1 MSLGYFRGSSFT
13 ILIHLAGS
21 NFTVEIRV
29 TLSKYRFSFF
39 IQQASQT
46 DRTKSI
52 WNTNNL
58 RLFICPNESV
68 ENKESF
74 EFLLNCGNYIG
85 MGQARQLEEVEMEPS
100 GAIECRM
107 QVDCS
112 GNRFRHW
119 EEASILAMDPATTS
133 YVLHQ
138 RGGGDNKDHLNESQF
153 RRKVSSPPFLCAR
166 ENSMCIICRK
176 CKNAVSSC

>member
-29 TLSKYRFSFF
+29 TLSKYRSSFF
-39 IQQASQT
+39 ILKARQT

-74 EFLLNCGNYIG
+74 EFLLNCGNY

-107 QVDCS
+107 QVDCR

-119 EEASILAMDPATTS
+119 EEASILARIHRALSRLNGPQQ
-133 YVLHQ
+133 Q
-138 RGGGDNKDHLNESQF
+138 RTPK
-153 RRKVSSPPFLCAR
+153 RRWRQQRSLEWISISS
-166 ENSMCIICRK
+166 
-176 CKNAVSSC
+176 

>member
-29 TLSKYRFSFF
+29 TLSKYRSSFF
-39 IQQASQT
+39 VRQASQT

-74 EFLLNCGNYIG
+74 EFLLNCGNYMG

-119 EEASILAMDPATTS
+119 EEASILARIHRADWMDPS
-133 YVLHQ
+133 NNVLRTPKRRWRQQ
-138 RGGGDNKDHLNESQF
+138 RSLEWISI
-153 RRKVSSPPFLCAR
+153 SS
-166 ENSMCIICRK
+166 
-176 CKNAVSSC
+176 